1 MGPKE
6 EAQKAL
12 QIFDDM
18 ASNYKLI
25 AESGK
30 YDKNH
35 KTWLD
40 WHGANTTDPVGY
52 MAFLAS
58 RLIQQENIATDEAR
72 N

>member
-1 MGPKE
+1 
-6 EAQKAL
+6 
-12 QIFDDM
+12 M
-18 ASNYKLI
+18 ANDYKLI

-40 WHGANTTDPVGY
+40 WHGANFTDPVGY
-52 MAFLAS
+52 MAFLVS
-58 RLIQQENIATDEAR
+58 RLIQQENIATEEAR